1 VLTGL
6 LGAFAAAVLYGAAT
20 VLQAAGVRRL
30 RAVPASA
37 SLPARWWAGRL
48 YAVGLGVD
56 VVGFLASI
64 AALRT
69 LPLFV
74 VQSAIASSVAVT
86 ALLAV
91 LFLGARLERRE
102 VVALVV
108 VGLGLLALALSAT
121 EEPAVRVGPGARW
134 VLLTGV
140 VPVAALAVAGL
151 AHRGP
156 RSAVLLALASGLGF
170 GGVGVASRLLVVPDP
185 WLLLVA
191 SPTAWAILA
200 YAAVA
205 LVCFGMALDRG
216 SVTTTAAVTFAVET
230 VVPSAI
236 GLLLLHDRV
245 RAGYPVVAALGFAAT
260 LGGCIALA
268 RRAEPPSETEGAGV
282 GPGDAA
288 SGDLRPS
295 G

>member
-1 VLTGL
+1 MLTGL
-6 LGAFAAAVLYGAAT
+6 LGAFAAAVFYGAAT
-20 VLQAAGVRRL
+20 VLQAAGVRSL
-30 RAVPASA
+30 RAVPEGA
-37 SLPARWWAGRL
+37 SLPARLWAARL
-48 YAVGLGVD
+48 YAVGLALDGI
-56 VVGFLASI
+56 GFLASI

-91 LFLGARLERRE
+91 AFLGARLERRE
-102 VVALVV
+102 VLALVV

-121 EEPAVRVGPGARW
+121 PERAVLLGSGARW
-134 VLLTGV
+134 VLLGGV
-140 VPVAALAVAGL
+140 VPVAALALAGL
-151 AHRGP
+151 VRTGP
-156 RSAVLLALASGLGF
+156 PSAVLLAVASGLGF
-170 GGVGVASRLLVVPDP
+170 GGVGVASRVLVVPDR
-185 WLLLVA
+185 WVGLLL
-191 SPTAWAILA
+191 SPTAWAIVA

-205 LVCFGMALDRG
+205 LVCYGLALDRG

-245 RAGYPVVAALGFAAT
+245 RAGYPLVAAVGFAAT

-268 RRAEPPSETEGAGV
+268 RRAEPP
-282 GPGDAA
+282 
-288 SGDLRPS
+288 PS
-295 G
+295 PSR